1 MVLVRV
7 YRVSSMKD
15 PETGRL
21 GKVIELVEE
30 KRVGRE
36 PVKVTGV
43 REESVMIQRML
54 QDVLSQLQ
62 SIGMFPAI
70 REFVKPKMTLF
81 LSEEEYMLLGVKLEV
96 NEVYELEFKDGVIR
110 FRKAYE

>member
-30 KRVGRE
+30 KRLRSE
-36 PVKVTGV
+36 TARVTGV
-43 REESVMIQRML
+43 PEESVMIQRML
-54 QDVLSQLQ
+54 HDVLSQLQ
-62 SIGMFPAI
+62 SLGMFPGL

-81 LSEEEYMLLGVKLEV
+81 LSEEEYELLGVKLEV
-96 NEVYELEFKDGVIR
+96 NEVYELEFRDGVIR
-110 FRKAYE
+110 FKRAYD